1 MSEAK
6 EAKKTKTIGFRLTDE
21 EYALAERAAI
31 AAGDETPSSW
41 CRTLVLAKANAGEGM
56 TKNQRLIYEEIARVR
71 YLVGHGFRM
80 LFGSEPITAAT
91 WKKITADADQSSE
104 IIAADLLSRKK

>member
-1 MSEAK
+1 MSESK
-6 EAKKTKTIGFRLTDE
+6 EAKKIKTIAFRLTDE
-21 EYALAERAAI
+21 EYARAGSAAI
-31 AAGDETPSSW
+31 AAGDETPSNW
-41 CRTLVLAKANAGEGM
+41 CRTLVLAKANGEGM

-80 LFGSEPITAAT
+80 LFGSEPITAVT

-104 IIAADLLSRKK
+104 IIAKDLLSRRR